1 MAKYLLFV
9 FLLISWRM
17 QAQTTNTGTIS
28 GTVTNE
34 QGNAIPF
41 ASVFVMETRQGTITD
56 EQGKFKLLGLKPGNY
71 QIQFSAIGF
80 VANQQSVTVMANQT
94 SQVDFKGKVNI
105 KELQVVTVTAQK
117 RSEDLQ
123 KVPGALASIDAKK
136 IQNLQISNI
145 NEIGRISPN
154 FKSYDDGAGL
164 FPMLTSR
171 GVFTIDDTPVVGVY
185 IDGVPLF
192 NTASFPASLTDVQRI
207 EVLRGPQGTI
217 YGRNTLA
224 GAINIITQKPN
235 NQIKG
240 FVSAGYGNLDRFTLE
255 GGIGLPLVKDKL
267 FARMSGRYDTRG
279 GYIENTFLQTND
291 LLARRMGSG
300 NLKLIFYPNEHWDIA
315 LTSGLEYRESKAY
328 ALVGGFGA
336 TGRQLDSLKQNQ
348 PYKLNYNTQGNYY
361 TLSSNNALRVS
372 YTTPQFTLTSVSSY
386 QLTEVT
392 RSDEFDFTQ
401 FDINSLK
408 PSTRTLNTLAEELR
422 ISSNNSKSRFQWL
435 TGLFGYLVKRNETQ
449 NIESGVDNAFSAP
462 NPIIAAQYPYLTVD
476 KSAVE
481 QSGFSVFANLTYGLT
496 DHLKVIGGLRYE
508 IERNNTNFEKSF
520 SRNGDP
526 NYTFPALG
534 LVPAQF
540 DETTTFSAIS
550 PKLGLSYQMT
560 PEVMTYANV
569 ARGYRPGGINSFT
582 TNVDAIVFDPEFSWN
597 YEVGLKTNLWNKRL
611 RANLTGFYIDY
622 EGQQLFTLLDVA
634 TFNLGRD
641 NLGRSISYGVE
652 LETEWI
658 VFSGLTATLNVG
670 YLETEI
676 TDFKVT
682 GFAGEVDNK
691 GNRQGYSPQW
701 NGNLGLN
708 YQKKVGPIKLGVNV
722 DYQYQ
727 TAMFFDPENALE
739 QEAYGLLNS
748 RLTIGY
754 KGATLALWAQNLT
767 DELYFS
773 YGYGVSGGGLFANY
787 GLPRTLGTSLTFKF

>member
-1 MAKYLLFV
+1 MTKYLLFV
-9 FLLISWRM
+9 FSLLSLGLN
-17 QAQTTNTGTIS
+17 AQTATTGV
-28 GTVTNE
+28 VTGVATDT
-34 QGNAIPF
+34 QGKPIPF
-41 ASVFVMETRQGTITD
+41 ASVLIMETRQGTVTD
-56 EQGKFKLLGLKPGNY
+56 DQGKFKISDIKPGTY

-80 VANQQSVTVMANQT
+80 VANQQQVTVLANQT
-94 SQVDFKGKVNI
+94 TQVQFEVKPNV

-123 KVPGALASIDAKK
+123 KIPGALASIGPKK

-164 FPMLTSR
+164 FPMLASR

-185 IDGVPLF
+185 IDGIPLF
-192 NTASFPASLTDVQRI
+192 NTMSFPASLTDVERI

-224 GAINIITQKPN
+224 GAINIITKRPN

-267 FARMSGRYDTRG
+267 FARISGRYDTRG

-300 NLKLIFYPNEHWDIA
+300 NFKLMFYPNENWEVT
-315 LTSGLEYRESKAY
+315 LTGGLEYRENKAY
-328 ALVGGFGA
+328 ALLGGFGA
-336 TGRQLDSLKQNQ
+336 NGQQLDSLKQNQ
-348 PYKLNYNTQGNYY
+348 PYKLSYNTQGNYY
-361 TLSSNNALRVS
+361 TLSSSNALKVS

-386 QLTEVT
+386 QLTNIDRT
-392 RSDEFDFTQ
+392 DEFDFTQ
-401 FDINSLK
+401 FDISSLK
-408 PSTRTLNTLAEELR
+408 PSFRKLNTFSEELR
-422 ISSNNSKSRFQWL
+422 ISSNNSNSRFQWL
-435 TGLFGYLVKRNETQ
+435 AGVFGYLVKRNETQ
-449 NIESGVDNAFSAP
+449 NIESGADNAFSAP
-462 NPIIAAQYPYLTVD
+462 DPITAAQYPYITID
-476 KSAVE
+476 KNEIE
-481 QSGFSVFANLTYGLT
+481 QRGFSVFANLTYGLT
-496 DHLKVIGGLRYE
+496 DRLSIIGGLRYE
-508 IERNNTNFEKSF
+508 IESNNTSVDKSF

-526 NYTFPALG
+526 TYSFPALG
-534 LVPAQF
+534 LIPDQF
-540 DETTTFSAIS
+540 SETTTFGAFS
-550 PKLGLSYQMT
+550 PKIGLSYQMT

-569 ARGYRPGGINSFT
+569 ARGYRPGGINPFT
-582 TNVDAIVFDPEFSWN
+582 TNADAVVFDPEFSWN
-597 YEVGLKTNLWNKRL
+597 YEVGIKTTLLNKRI
-611 RANLTGFYIDY
+611 RTNLTGFYIDY
-622 EGQQLFTLLDVA
+622 EGQQLFTIIDIA
-634 TFNLGRD
+634 TFNFGRD
-641 NLGRSISYGVE
+641 NIGRSISYGVE

-658 VFSGLTATLNVG
+658 VASGLTATLNVG

-676 TDFKVT
+676 TDFKVI

-691 GNRQGYSPQW
+691 GNRQAYSPQW

-708 YQKKVGPIKLGVNV
+708 YQKKVGQINLGVTV

-727 TAMFFDPENALE
+727 TAMYFDPENTLE

-754 KGATLALWAQNLT
+754 RGVSLAFWAQNLT
-767 DELYFS
+767 DEIYFS
-773 YGYGVSGGGLFANY
+773 YGYGVSGGGLFASY
-787 GLPRTLGTSLTFKF
+787 GLPRTLGTTLTLKF